1 VAGQGVTATFISDPG
16 VILTRGSVPR
26 WGTDSPAVGGAMTI
40 KVTNP
45 FDGAVIAD
53 LGARAVNNA
62 IHTRKATGPEQYVFS
77 APCADAGVAEIVPF
91 FTQVQVFRGG
101 HLDFRGWVIHI
112 DQPSDSPFDTFTCLD
127 SLFITSRRFWSG
139 SPWAREWL
147 RNPRFDDDFTSWTNS
162 DCTLDT
168 VDFETGTQ
176 SVQIGSISQ
185 VLSPD
190 LSSNP
195 WGATIQ
201 ARVKVAADVVEARG
215 LEVRVAALGVGNE
228 PELVTSPITAS
239 TPRDVWTTL
248 TVQLPPKSRLTPG
261 IEVLVNNTDP
271 GIVKLDRVSFR
282 ITQADGANIEQPPNV
297 AVDARAL
304 FAGLLGDLGIG
315 FRHEGSG
322 GAGIAIDVD
331 RFGDELYQTA
341 VDAGIADIW
350 MEYTRTTETV
360 VESTPR
366 RGRTIPTEELSF
378 SWSAATPLSNSIA
391 AYQFTAD
398 YTKAASEV
406 VAIGEDGFHGV
417 STDPT
422 NPWGILL
429 QESVTAPNGTAPGDL
444 EAFAERQRRTSLG
457 DVRTLTIRPVNLVFG
472 AIEPGDVVWVEI
484 DYFTRQAAGW
494 YRIGEFTQQPKLG
507 FIDSLVLTAEP
518 V

>member
-1 VAGQGVTATFISDPG
+1 MTATFLSDPG
-16 VILTRGSVPR
+16 VVLTRGGEPR
-26 WGTDSPAVGGAMTI
+26 WGTDSPAVGGVWEI
-40 KVTNP
+40 WVTDP
-45 FDGAVIAD
+45 FDGALIAN
-53 LGARAVNNA
+53 LGSRAVNA
-62 IHTRKATGPEQYVFS
+62 ATLTKKISGPDTFVFS

-91 FTQVQVFRGG
+91 QTQIQVFRGG
-101 HLDFRGWVIHI
+101 HLEFRGWVVHI
-112 DQPSDSPFDTFTCLD
+112 DQEGTSPLDTFTCMD

-147 RNPRFDDDFTSWTNS
+147 RNPRFDDDFTSWTT
-162 DCTLDT
+162 DACTLDT

-201 ARVKVAADVVEARG
+201 ARVKVAADVVAARG
-215 LEVRVAALGVGNE
+215 LEVRVAAVGVGNE
-228 PELVTSPITAS
+228 PELVTAPITAG

-248 TVQLPPKSRLTPG
+248 TVQLPARSRLTPG

-297 AVDARAL
+297 AVDARGL
-304 FAGLLGDLGIG
+304 FAGLLSDLGIG
-315 FRHEGSG
+315 FRREGTG
-322 GAGIAIDVD
+322 DAGIAIDVD
-331 RFGDELYQTA
+331 RFGDELWQVP
-341 VDAGIADIW
+341 VDAGLCDIW

-360 VESTPR
+360 VQSTPR
-366 RGRTIPTEELSF
+366 RGRTIPAEDLSF
-378 SWSAATPLSNSIA
+378 SWSADTPLSNSVA
-391 AYQFTAD
+391 NFQLTAD

-429 QESVTAPNGTAPGDL
+429 QESVTAPQGTLPGDL

-457 DVRTLTIRPVNLVFG
+457 DVRTLTVRPVNLLFG
-472 AIEPGDVVWVEI
+472 SVLPGDLVWLDI
-484 DYFTRQAAGW
+484 DYFTRQAHGW
-494 YRIGEFTQQPKLG
+494 YRVGEFTQQPKLG
-507 FIDSLVLTAEP
+507 FIDQLVLTAEP
-518 V
+518 D